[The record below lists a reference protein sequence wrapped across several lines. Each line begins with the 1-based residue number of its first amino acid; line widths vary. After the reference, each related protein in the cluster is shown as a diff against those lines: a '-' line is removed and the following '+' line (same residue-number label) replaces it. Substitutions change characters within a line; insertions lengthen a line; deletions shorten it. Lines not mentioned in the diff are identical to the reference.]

1 MQVQQLTHKLT
12 LDSKCLGKTEWEWY
26 DWGKDYLRHS
36 GLGRPHGAGDMGT
49 STEHGNQKESAHEG
63 PEAGKSSVHSAGRKA
78 GMAGVKREEKL
89 RAGEVES

>member
-1 MQVQQLTHKLT
+1 MGQETRELL
-12 LDSKCLGKTEWEWY
+12 
-26 DWGKDYLRHS
+26 LR
-36 GLGRPHGAGDMGT
+36 P
-49 STEHGNQKESAHEG
+49 EGNQKESAHEG